1 MLVNLKEILKN
12 AEEGGYAVG
21 CINTPNMATLRAVVD
36 AAEEMQ
42 TPIIIDHAQ
51 VHDPL
56 IPIELIGPKMVEYAK
71 QAKVPVCVHL
81 DHGSDYNFVMRAL
94 RCGFSSI
101 MYDLSALPFEENV
114 AKVKEFTDMAHA
126 LEITVEAEL
135 GIMTSTEDD
144 THGDGGGWT
153 HETIKKT
160 FTDPAQA
167 AEFAERT
174 GVDALA
180 VCFGTAHGIYAEPPI
195 LDIERVKA
203 IRKAMPAE
211 SRVVMHGGSGVD
223 EKQVQAAITAGCS
236 KVNYYSYMAKACTKH
251 MQEYLNKIEGNG
263 FWHEV
268 DEEAYRFMKEYA
280 KDVLRVFKN
289 GKTCKF

>member
-126 LEITVEAEL
+126 LGITVEAEL

-223 EKQVQAAITAGCS
+223 EKQVQAAITAECS